1 MNYDLIIRKAAQK
14 FYQYG
19 DWWKYTDAPEKFK
32 NDLSLKLFDYTYREG
47 KLIFLYEVWKNIQV
61 EYDKHLTVCRHKD
74 QPEKCDDNFRFAS
87 YLLFTEQE
95 IKALNSGF
103 DFAILRP
110 EVNIDLVQDNLKLLA
125 KFPNI
130 GAIYQRAIEKL
141 NQKLD
146 ERSVLDDL
154 RLCYETLL
162 KEILSN
168 NMSLEKQSSA
178 LGKHLKALS
187 VSKEL
192 TNMILKLHDY
202 YGTYQNTY
210 VKHNDSVNP
219 KETDMIVNLTSSI
232 IHFII
237 NNHP

>member
-1 MNYDLIIRKAAQK
+1 MNYETIIRKAAEK

-19 DWWKYTDAPEKFK
+19 DWSQYTDAPERFK
-32 NDLSLKLFDYTYREG
+32 SDLSLKLYDYSDNEG
-47 KLIFLYEVWKNIQV
+47 KLIFLYEVWKNIQI
-61 EYDKHLTVCRHKD
+61 EYDDHLKDCRHKEH
-74 QPEKCDDNFRFAS
+74 PEKCDDNLRFATC
-87 YLLFTEQE
+87 LLFTEQE
-95 IKALNSGF
+95 IKELNSEYN
-103 DFAILRP
+103 FAILRP
-110 EVNIDLVQDNLKLLA
+110 EVNVDLVHDNLKLLSEY
-125 KFPNI
+125 P
-130 GAIYQRAIEKL
+130 GVGTIYQRAIEKL

-162 KEILSN
+162 KEVLSN
-168 NMSLEKQSSA
+168 TKSIENQNSD
-178 LGKHLKALS
+178 LGNYLQQLS

-202 YGTYQNTY
+202 YGKYQNTF

-237 NNHP
+237 NNRT